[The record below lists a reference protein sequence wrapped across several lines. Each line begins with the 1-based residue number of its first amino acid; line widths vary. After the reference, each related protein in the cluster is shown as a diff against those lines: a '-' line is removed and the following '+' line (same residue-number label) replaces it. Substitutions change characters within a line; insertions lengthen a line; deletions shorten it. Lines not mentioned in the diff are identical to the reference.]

1 MGKVIVITGHY
12 GSGKTNF
19 SINLALALAQEQP
32 QARIT
37 VCDLDIVNPYFRT
50 ADHAELFE
58 RHGIKLITP
67 LFANTSLD
75 IPALGFD
82 MAGEAAQSDLLILD
96 VGGDEQGAIAL
107 GRYADVLV
115 GAQGLEMLYVVNR
128 CRKLTESPQEALE
141 LMYEIEQAARLK
153 HTGVVNNSNLG
164 ALTDEETLLRSVQY
178 AEDICRVAGL
188 PLRYTAVRSELF
200 DALANK
206 LPCPLK
212 CEVYVKPVWE

>member
-12 GSGKTNF
+12 GAGKTNF

-67 LFANTSLD
+67 LFAHTSLD

-82 MAGEAAQSDLLILD
+82 MASEAAQSDLLILD

-107 GRYADVLV
+107 GRYADVLG

-178 AEDICRVAGL
+178 AEDICREAGL

-200 DALANK
+200 DTLANK

>member
-12 GSGKTNF
+12 GAGKTNF
-19 SINLALALAQEQP
+19 SINLALALAWEQP

-107 GRYADVLV
+107 GRYADVLG

-178 AEDICRVAGL
+178 AEDICREAGL

>member
-12 GSGKTNF
+12 GAGKTNF

-82 MAGEAAQSDLLILD
+82 MASEAAQSDLLILD

-107 GRYADVLV
+107 GRYADVLG

-178 AEDICRVAGL
+178 AEDICREAGL

-200 DALANK
+200 DALADK

>member
-12 GSGKTNF
+12 GAGKTNF

-82 MAGEAAQSDLLILD
+82 MASEAAQSDLLILD

-107 GRYADVLV
+107 GRYADVLG

-178 AEDICRVAGL
+178 AEDICREAGL

-200 DALANK
+200 DALVNK

>member
-12 GSGKTNF
+12 GAGKTNF

-75 IPALGFD
+75 IPALWFD

-107 GRYADVLV
+107 GRYADVLG

-128 CRKLTESPQEALE
+128 CRKLTESPKEALE

-178 AEDICRVAGL
+178 AEDICREAGL

-200 DALANK
+200 DALADK